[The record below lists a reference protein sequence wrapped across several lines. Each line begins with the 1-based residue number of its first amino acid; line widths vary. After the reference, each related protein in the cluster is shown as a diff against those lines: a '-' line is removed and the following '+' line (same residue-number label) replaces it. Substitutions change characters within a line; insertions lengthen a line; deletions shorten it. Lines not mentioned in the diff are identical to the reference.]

1 MKTTPA
7 KRRHSLLATLYF
19 CEQSTERTR
28 NLMVKMYNIHGIVMS
43 SALVRSDLG
52 LLAEVGLVTFKDD
65 TAQITERG
73 RDVAQGN
80 ADFPAL
86 E

>member
-19 CEQSTERTR
+19 CEQSTARSRQLVT
-28 NLMVKMYNIHGIVMS
+28 KMCNIHNIVMS
-43 SALVRSDLG
+43 ADLVRADMIWMG
-52 LLAEVGLVTFKDD
+52 EMGLVMFKDD
-65 TAQITERG
+65 IAQITERG